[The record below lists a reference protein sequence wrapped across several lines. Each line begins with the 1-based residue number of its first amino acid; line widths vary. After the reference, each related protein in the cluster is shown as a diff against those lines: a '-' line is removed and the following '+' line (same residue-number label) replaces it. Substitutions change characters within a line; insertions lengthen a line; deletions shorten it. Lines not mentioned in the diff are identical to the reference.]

1 MFLWALVLTRFNLSN
16 CRRSSPEIPRLGAL
30 CAPSSSEPLS
40 STSYHPPDPGGQ
52 ARGKTETHKA
62 LQRTPR
68 NPPEIRALQVY
79 AGAPPP
85 IFRGLLPRQVSFRR
99 RHAVQQHTSA
109 RCNSTE
115 QRRCC
120 VMSRACKTVN
130 SCQHS
135 SGSYE
140 SRSKATSKL
149 LIPKQPRST

>member
-30 CAPSSSEPLS
+30 CALPALNLS
-40 STSYHPPDPGGQ
+40 AARATIPQTLAAGQ
-52 ARGKTETHKA
+52 EGRQKHKA

-120 VMSRACKTVN
+120 GMSRACKTVN
-130 SCQHS
+130 SYQHS

-140 SRSKATSKL
+140 SRSQATSKL